1 MLKFQLLDDQDVQ
14 QAFAAHLRGLR
25 EHATAFVGYG
35 KAPTVK

>member
-1 MLKFQLLDDQDVQ
+1 MSFKPVQ
-14 QAFAAHLRGLR
+14 RLGVTRTLSTG